1 MSDRRANLICE
12 LDFPIGN
19 DIQSLTKPNIAYVE
33 SAVTA
38 VLFLE
43 ILIRIAV
50 DYRNF
55 WSQKT
60 NLADLVIAVITV
72 IIQLP
77 GIRSHGQ
84 TYAWLT
90 FFQIIRIYRVVLA
103 VPITRNLIVSQ
114 VSAYPPRKIY

>member
-1 MSDRRANLICE
+1 MILS
-12 LDFPIGN
+12 
-19 DIQSLTKPNIAYVE
+19 SWLTLGIAYVE

-50 DYRNF
+50 DHRNF

-72 IIQLP
+72 IIQMP

-103 VPITRNLIVSQ
+103 VPITRNLIVS
-114 VSAYPPRKIY
+114 KWLLL